1 MLTPCFN
8 SSGHLRPDSVVR
20 LSAPDHISM
29 LAIAASLTPAF
40 VAPTGVVARVEGRT
54 AGADMTLGR
63 RQMATVAF
71 GALFAGAS
79 SANAMGGDQSK
90 IGVSRVAIPA
100 KSQAQ
105 SEPAK
110 NGPLD
115 TSGWTQDGKCTSPLS
130 CWKDYPGSNLR
141 EGTCGINKKCPPAI
155 KTKAETLSPFG
166 INEFRPGAPG
176 QSGESY
182 TNQGSRTAAP
192 KAAPAPAAAPA
203 P

>member
-1 MLTPCFN
+1 
-8 SSGHLRPDSVVR
+8 
-20 LSAPDHISM
+20 M
-29 LAIAASLTPAF
+29 LAIAATLTPAF

-54 AGADMTLGR
+54 AGVDCLLGR
-63 RQMATVAF
+63 RQVATVAF

-90 IGVSRVAIPA
+90 IGVSRVAIPT

-115 TSGWTQDGKCTSPLS
+115 TSGWTEAGKCDSPLS
-130 CWKDYPGSNLR
+130 CWKDYPGKNLR

-155 KTKAETLSPFG
+155 ATKAETLSPFG
-166 INEFRPGAPG
+166 INEFRPGIG

-182 TNQGSRTAAP
+182 TNQGSRTPKPAAAP
-192 KAAPAPAAAPA
+192 AAAPAADPAAAPAAAPA

>member
-1 MLTPCFN
+1 
-8 SSGHLRPDSVVR
+8 
-20 LSAPDHISM
+20 M
-29 LAIAASLTPAF
+29 LAIAATLTPAF
-40 VAPTGVVARVEGRT
+40 VAPTGGVVARVEGRT
-54 AGADMTLGR
+54 AGVDCLLGR

-90 IGVSRVAIPA
+90 IGVSRVAIPG

-115 TSGWTQDGKCTSPLS
+115 TSGWTEAGKCDSPLS
-130 CWKDYPGSNLR
+130 CWKDYPGKNLR

-166 INEFRPGAPG
+166 INEFKPSLG

-182 TNQGSRTAAP
+182 TNQGSRTGVVAP
-192 KAAPAPAAAPA
+192 VPKDLAAPAAAPA
-203 P
+203 AEAK